1 MASYRCARRLSDARG
16 KALTLKRYPGRAV
29 KNKGRSDSSR
39 RIVVTIETPKG
50 SRNKIKYDPSSRKFK
65 LSKVMPEGMMFP
77 YDFGF
82 VPSTRAED
90 GDPLDVLVLTDEPLF
105 PGCLV
110 DCWLIGVLK
119 AEQTEERH
127 TNRNDRLIAVADQSL
142 LYSETKTL
150 KDLNPKVLEQIQEFF
165 VNYQKVR
172 GIEVRILGHAGPRV
186 ALQILAAAGEGKKAA

>member
-1 MASYRCARRLSDARG
+1 LAE
-16 KALTLKRYPGRAV
+16 KRKLVTTA
-29 KNKGRSDSSR
+29 KKGSSQVSV
-39 RIVVTIETPKG
+39 RIDVIIETPKG

-82 VPSTRAED
+82 APSTKADD

-110 DCWLIGVLK
+110 ECKVIG
-119 AEQTEERH
+119 AIESEQQEQGRR
-127 TNRNDRLIAVADQSL
+127 NRNDRLVAVAEQSL
-142 LYSETKTL
+142 LYSDIKTI
-150 KDLNPKVLEQIQEFF
+150 KDMNPKVLQQIEAFF

-172 GIEVRILGHAGPRV
+172 GIKVTILGHAGPQG
-186 ALQILAAAGEGKKAA
+186 AQQILAKAQNRSKAA

>member
-1 MASYRCARRLSDARG
+1 M
-16 KALTLKRYPGRAV
+16 KRNSRKLV
-29 KNKGRSDSSR
+29 NKDQSDSFKC
-39 RIVVTIETPKG
+39 IVVAIETPKG
-50 SRNKIKYDPSSRKFK
+50 SRNKIKYDPSSRQFK

-82 VPSTRAED
+82 VPSTKAED

-110 DCWLIGVLK
+110 ECSLIGVLK
-119 AEQTEERH
+119 AEQTEKNR
-127 TNRNDRLIAVADQSL
+127 TNRNDRLIAVANQSL
-142 LYSETKTL
+142 LYSDTKTL

-172 GIEVRILGHAGPRV
+172 GVEVKILGQAGPRE
-186 ALQILAAAGEGKKAA
+186 ALQILAEASDDKKAA

>member
-1 MASYRCARRLSDARG
+1 M
-16 KALTLKRYPGRAV
+16 KKKRNRPNGNGGSGPSLIEV
-29 KNKGRSDSSR
+29 
-39 RIVVTIETPKG
+39 IIETPKG
-50 SRNKIKYDPSSRKFK
+50 SRNKIKFDSSSRKFK

-82 VPSTRAED
+82 VPSTKAED

-110 DCWLIGVLK
+110 DCSLIGALK
-119 AEQTEERH
+119 AEQKEGSDI
-127 TNRNDRLIAVADQSL
+127 NRNDRLIAVANQSL

-150 KDLNPKVLEQIQEFF
+150 KDLNPKVLEQIEEFF

-172 GIEVRILGHAGPRV
+172 GVEVKILGHAAKRE
-186 ALQILAAAGEGKKAA
+186 ALRILAEARDGQKAA